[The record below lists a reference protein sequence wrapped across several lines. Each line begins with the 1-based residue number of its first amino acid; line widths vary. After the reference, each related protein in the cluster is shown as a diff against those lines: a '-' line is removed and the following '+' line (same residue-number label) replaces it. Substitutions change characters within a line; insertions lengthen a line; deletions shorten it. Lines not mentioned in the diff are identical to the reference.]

1 MTNQVFVSLIIPCR
15 NEERFIGR
23 CLDSI
28 VANDYPRNSLEVLVV
43 DGMSEDRTKEIVEG
57 YVRQYPFIKILDNSK
72 RNFTA
77 GVNNGIKNAS
87 GDIIMIVGA
96 HATYEKNYVSNCV
109 KFLRNYN
116 ADNAGGI
123 LIPKPF
129 NNTDIAK
136 AIALTLSHPFGS
148 GNSHFR
154 IGSKEPRWVD
164 TVFGGC
170 YRKEVFEKIG
180 LFNEELPRSADM
192 DFNARLRKAGG
203 KILLVP
209 NVVAYYYPRSDLKG
223 FLAHN
228 FDDGFWAI
236 YPLKF
241 VSQTFSWRHWIPLVF
256 ILSLIASAVLSVIFQ
271 EFRWLLF
278 SIIGAYAILNLGTTV
293 HVSIRERHFSYLFV
307 LPIVLASRHFAYGLG
322 SLFGLLLVLIPRK
335 PWKGRRGKDV

>member
-1 MTNQVFVSLIIPCR
+1 MNELVSAIIPCY
-15 NEERFIGR
+15 NEENFIGK

-28 VANDYPRNSLEVLVV
+28 IANGYPKDRLEILVV
-43 DGMSEDRTKEIVEG
+43 DGMSEDRTNEIVEG
-57 YVRQYPFIKILDNSK
+57 YARRYPFIKILENSK
-72 RNFTA
+72 RNFTT
-77 GVNNGIKNAS
+77 GVNRGIKNAS
-87 GDIIMIVGA
+87 GDIIMIMGA

-109 KFLRNYN
+109 KFLRKYN
-116 ADNAGGI
+116 ADNVGGI
-123 LIPKPF
+123 LIHKPF
-129 NNTDIAK
+129 KNTNIAK

-148 GNSHFR
+148 GNSPFR
-154 IGSKEPRWVD
+154 IGSKEPKWVD

-180 LFNEELPRSADM
+180 LFNEDLARSADM
-192 DFNARLRKAGG
+192 DFNARLRRAGG

-209 NVVAYYYPRSDLKG
+209 EVVTYYYPRSDLKG

-241 VSQTFSWRHWIPLVF
+241 VSQPFSWRHWIPLVF
-256 ILSLIASAVLSVIFQ
+256 ILSLIASTVLSVIFQ

-278 SIIGAYAILNLGTTV
+278 SIIGAYAILNLGATM

-307 LPIVLASRHFAYGLG
+307 LPIAFASRHFVYGLG
-322 SLFGLLLVLIPRK
+322 SVFGLLVVLV
-335 PWKGRRGKDV
+335 PWKGRRGKDM